1 VDIAHSK
8 NPAANSR
15 EGNYA
20 AMMLVRQA
28 AKWAGASSVLA
39 RH

>member
-1 VDIAHSK
+1 VGIAHSK

-20 AMMLVRQA
+20 AMMLVP
-28 AKWAGASSVLA
+28 AGGEIGV
-39 RH
+39 RHRF